1 MRTLLKIL
9 GVAAV
14 AFGVVFAWHIGTT
27 MTPLD
32 KYNQIQGCA
41 LRARLA
47 LEDRDAESAYPIK
60 VRWGMAERFF
70 RDVET
75 SAVVSIN
82 GEPDAII
89 YCLSRDNE
97 LQQLM
102 VDGEWLQGFD

>member
-1 MRTLLKIL
+1 
-9 GVAAV
+9 
-14 AFGVVFAWHIGTT
+14 
-27 MTPLD
+27 
-32 KYNQIQGCA
+32 
-41 LRARLA
+41 
-47 LEDRDAESAYPIK
+47 
-60 VRWGMAERFF
+60 MAERFF

-102 VDGEWLQGFD
+102 VDGEWLRGFD

>member
-47 LEDRDAESAYPIK
+47 LEDRDAESAYPPS
-60 VRWGMAERFF
+60 R
-70 RDVET
+70 
-75 SAVVSIN
+75 SA
-82 GEPDAII
+82 
-89 YCLSRDNE
+89 
-97 LQQLM
+97 
-102 VDGEWLQGFD
+102 GEWLRGSSVTWRQAQWCR